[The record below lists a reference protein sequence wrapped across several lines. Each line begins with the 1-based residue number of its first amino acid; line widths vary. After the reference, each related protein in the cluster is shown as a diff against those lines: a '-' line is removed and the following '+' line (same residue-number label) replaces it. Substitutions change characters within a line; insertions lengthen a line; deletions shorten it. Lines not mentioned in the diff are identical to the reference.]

1 MGNTVQDAAKVY
13 LANKPEGD
21 NIIAQDAFVEMV
33 KAGEDLMILDIRGA
47 QAYEKGHVKG
57 AYNLPWGRAISDNLS
72 KIPKDKTV
80 YIYCVTGQTAGQ
92 AVATFAIAGF
102 DVRTVKFGWN
112 LGISK
117 VAGIDEITETVENT
131 LEGSS
136 AIDPDIQEALDKY
149 YQGLADVAGTIYE
162 NYKISEAKAKELLD
176 AGDDSVMF
184 LDVRKAADYAAGHI
198 ATAINIPFAAGME
211 ESFETLPKDKTIITY
226 CYTGQTAGQVVAVL
240 RLLGYNAVSMNGGT
254 GMPPNAPAGWVN
266 QGYPVV
272 AE

>member
-1 MGNTVQDAAKVY
+1 MGTKVLEAAKAY

-33 KAGEDLMILDIRGA
+33 KAGEDMVILDIRGA
-47 QAYEKGHVKG
+47 QAYAKGHVKG
-57 AYNLPWGRAISDNLS
+57 AVNLPWGRAISDGLS
-72 KIPKDKTV
+72 RIPKGKTV

-117 VAGIDEITETVENT
+117 VPGVEAITETAENT
-131 LEGSS
+131 LAGSS
-136 AIDPDIQEALDKY
+136 TIDPDIQEALDKY
-149 YQGLADVAGTIYE
+149 YQGLADVAGTTYE

-176 AGDDSVMF
+176 AGDDSVVF
-184 LDVRKAADYAAGHI
+184 LDVRKAADYAAGHV
-198 ATAINIPFAAGME
+198 ANAINIPFAVGME
-211 ESFETLPKDKTIITY
+211 KSFDTLPKDKTIIVY

-240 RLLGYNAVSMNGGT
+240 RLMGYDAVSMNGGT
-254 GMPPNAPAGWVN
+254 GMPPNAPAGWIN

-272 AE
+272 AV